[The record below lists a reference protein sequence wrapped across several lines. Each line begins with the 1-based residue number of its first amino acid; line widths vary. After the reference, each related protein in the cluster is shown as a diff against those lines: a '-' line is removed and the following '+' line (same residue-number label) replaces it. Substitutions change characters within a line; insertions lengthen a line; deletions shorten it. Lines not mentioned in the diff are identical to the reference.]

1 MMIMENKTFALP
13 AARLIA
19 LAAAALLAGCA
30 LGPDYAGPPE
40 AAPHATGS
48 GHFVRGADAVHAAAP
63 ANRWWEG
70 LDDGELNSLVQRAL
84 QANPNVAIAR
94 ARLLQSRAG
103 LDLEQANGA
112 PSVGASALAAHAR
125 LPPANLA
132 ALTGGSS
139 STSASPTSVNLYS
152 VGFDASWEADLFG
165 SHRRA
170 VQAAGATAQA
180 AEASLADVQVSLAAE
195 VANAYINLRDRQQRL
210 ALGEQSVQAQ
220 QQMLD
225 LTGQRVARGTASALE
240 QIRIQNQ
247 LDATRADLIP
257 LQSERE
263 AYLNQ
268 LATLLGQEPGAL
280 DGELETLA
288 PVPLPPAQVAVG
300 DPLSLLRRRPDVRA
314 AERTLAAD
322 TARIGQAEAAR
333 YPSLKLFGVIGLGG
347 THPSDLTRLDDFA
360 AIGAPMLSWNFLD
373 FGRARA
379 RVTQAE
385 RVRDEAEMK
394 YRQAVLEALRDAED
408 ALSRLRYG
416 RVSVATAAR
425 AKASADRAL
434 ALAQQRYQAGT
445 GTLIELLDTTR
456 QQLTAQQNL
465 QQAQATLT
473 RSFVGIQKA
482 LGLGWSAEQS

>member
-1 MMIMENKTFALP
+1 MSSLP
-13 AARLIA
+13 VARLIA
-19 LAAAALLAGCA
+19 LAAAAVLAGCA
-30 LGPDYAGPPE
+30 LGPEYAGPPD
-40 AAPHATGS
+40 AAPHASQG
-48 GHFVRGADAVHAAAP
+48 GRFVRAGDAAHAAQP

-70 LDDGELNSLVQRAL
+70 LGDTELNSLVQRAL
-84 QANPNVAIAR
+84 QANPNVGIAR
-94 ARLLQSRAG
+94 ARLQQSRAG
-103 LDLEQANGA
+103 LDLEQANAA
-112 PSVGASALAAHAR
+112 PTVGASALAAHAR
-125 LPPANLA
+125 LPPANLG

-139 STSASPTSVNLYS
+139 SSSSSPSSANLYS
-152 VGFDASWEADLFG
+152 LGFDASWEADIFG

-195 VANAYINLRDRQQRL
+195 VVNAYINLRDRQQRL

-220 QQMLD
+220 QDMLK
-225 LTGQRVARGTASALE
+225 LTGQRVERGTASALE

-247 LDATRADLIP
+247 LDATRADLVP
-257 LQSERE
+257 LQAERD

-268 LATLLGQEPGAL
+268 LATLLGQEPGTL
-280 DGELETLA
+280 DGELSGAA
-288 PVPLPPAQVAVG
+288 PVPLPPQQVAVG
-300 DPLSLLRRRPDVRA
+300 DPVSLLRRRPDVRA

-322 TARIGQAEAAR
+322 TAKIGQAEAAR

-373 FGRARA
+373 FGRAKA

-385 RVRDEAEMK
+385 RVRDEAELK

-416 RVSVATAAR
+416 RVSVATVAR

-434 ALAQQRYQAGT
+434 ELARQRYQAGT

-456 QQLTAQQNL
+456 QQITAQQNL
-465 QQAQATLT
+465 LQAEANLT

-482 LGLGWSAEQS
+482 LGLGWGDTPL